1 MSDHKEFEEQ
11 NLDSIKAMASD
22 QHMAELTRDWFNY
35 SFKHR
40 YSYHF
45 KWMGMPI
52 IQYPQDIIAMQ
63 ELIWEIRPEFIIETV
78 FKSLSTTVR

>member
-1 MSDHKEFEEQ
+1 MSDHKEFEQQ

-22 QHMAELTRDWFNY
+22 QRMAELTRDWFNY

-45 KWMGMPI
+45 KWLGNAHNSVSAG
-52 IQYPQDIIAMQ
+52 YNCYAGTNLGD
-63 ELIWEIRPEFIIETV
+63 
-78 FKSLSTTVR
+78 